1 MFLVIF
7 LYLLYAG
14 VILNF
19 FENPPIILFLVP
31 MIIWGIFKI
40 KDANDR
46 RKQNEQFSNDV
57 VQKRRDFAQ
66 LIIQKEELSLTSL
79 GNGVH
84 FVFHL
89 NPCAARDGI
98 ELWYLAYVIT
108 PKEQQEAYNVYG
120 YNLEDLKESGAKQ
133 ICQELSKLI
142 GGGVVSDTERN
153 GQKDISLLTEADNER
168 RIQARRAAELEYE
181 RRHLV

>member
-1 MFLVIF
+1 M
-7 LYLLYAG
+7 G
-14 VILNF
+14 D
-19 FENPPIILFLVP
+19 
-31 MIIWGIFKI
+31 FKI

-46 RKQNEQFSNDV
+46 RKQNVQFSNDV

-66 LIIQKEELSLTSL
+66 LIVQNEKLSLANL

-89 NPCAARDGI
+89 SPSAARDGVI
-98 ELWYLAYVIT
+98 IWQLAYVIT
-108 PKEQQEAYNVYG
+108 PKKRQEAYDVYG

-142 GGGVVSDTERN
+142 GGGVVSDTDGN
-153 GQKDISLLTEADNER
+153 GKKDISLLTEADNER

-181 RRHLV
+181 SRHLV